1 MLLMPNNREL
11 KIFSF
16 QIIRS
21 VIIAL
26 LLFGF
31 IDGAY
36 SQAPANDNCSNA
48 SVIPISNA
56 GYGFGI
62 FNSTTDDTSKA
73 TVQTGETFAPAIL
86 VGGQNQ
92 KSMWY
97 KFSLPTTRSLRVT
110 LLQPGIAIAAGDAGF
125 AVYKSDTCLPGNS
138 NLSPKSVS

>member
-1 MLLMPNNREL
+1 MLNNQEL
-11 KIFSF
+11 KIGPF
-16 QIIRS
+16 QIIKS
-21 VIIAL
+21 TIILFL
-26 LLFGF
+26 L
-31 IDGAY
+31 ICSIHATY
-36 SQAPANDNCSNA
+36 SQAPSNDNCSNA

-62 FNSTTDDTSKA
+62 FNSTTDDISKA